1 MIPGIN
7 SREMQ
12 KMLKQ
17 LGVKSEEVEAER
29 VVVEKTDGTR
39 LVVENPSVT
48 LVEMQGQKTLQV
60 AGDFREEAKT
70 AKTMKATEVEKLV
83 EKSGENTSNTSS
95 VEGVE
100 PLSEINDVEL
110 VMQETG
116 VSREEAEKAL
126 SDSRGDLAE
135 AILKLQE
142 RGKRK

>member
-1 MIPGIN
+1 
-7 SREMQ
+7 MQ

-60 AGDFREEAKT
+60 AGDFREEAKP
-70 AKTMKATEVEKLV
+70 AKTMKATEAEKLV